1 MLAQVDIK
9 RKLATVFN
17 EQQATTLAEVIHG
30 AYNDLVRA
38 SDFNEL
44 KGIVKELAIA
54 QQRTEQRV
62 EELAVAQQRTERALQ
77 RLSRQVGGLSDRLGG
92 DLEDV
97 AYIVIHDVLKRD
109 LGWQVGPLERGWL
122 KLDDRQEEI
131 DILGQA
137 YDPARPEVNLW
148 IVGEAKFNLTL
159 KEVQRFTR
167 KVELARQSLQG
178 EVFPVCFC
186 YRARPE
192 VQLAVQ
198 QAGLRLVY
206 SYGRLV

>member
-30 AYNDLVRA
+30 AYNQLVRA

-44 KGIVKELAIA
+44 KGIVSELATAQQQTEQYVKELAAA

-62 EELAVAQQRTERALQ
+62 EELAAAQQRTERALQ

-92 DLEDV
+92 DLEDI

-122 KLDDRQEEI
+122 KLDDRKEEI
-131 DILGQA
+131 DIL
-137 YDPARPEVNLW
+137 
-148 IVGEAKFNLTL
+148 
-159 KEVQRFTR
+159 
-167 KVELARQSLQG
+167 
-178 EVFPVCFC
+178 
-186 YRARPE
+186 
-192 VQLAVQ
+192 
-198 QAGLRLVY
+198 
-206 SYGRLV
+206 